1 MKSILKKYYHAQFKQ
16 IIFCVGTIVA
26 CIPFAQPLSVQ
37 ALPNQRPMQFAMNDC
52 IVSIITG
59 SDTYRIEVCQKSN
72 QKIEM
77 ILENNKTGEKMNL
90 PATQI
95 DDSGNVFSANI
106 TMRERIN
113 RKINPFLG
121 TIPMYASKITN
132 YELNIPKRQF
142 IITTETKVNLPIN
155 NKKSVQ
161 VEKLGYLLMS
171 SEQNSTFAENTVLM
185 D

>member
-1 MKSILKKYYHAQFKQ
+1 
-16 IIFCVGTIVA
+16 
-26 CIPFAQPLSVQ
+26 
-37 ALPNQRPMQFAMNDC
+37 
-52 IVSIITG
+52 
-59 SDTYRIEVCQKSN
+59 
-72 QKIEM
+72 
-77 ILENNKTGEKMNL
+77 
-90 PATQI
+90 
-95 DDSGNVFSANI
+95 
-106 TMRERIN
+106 
-113 RKINPFLG
+113 
-121 TIPMYASKITN
+121 MYASKITN